1 MQEFAVLTSNVGAQ
15 FDRGMGAIVV
25 TSTRAGSNECHGSAY
40 EFLRNSYV
48 DAKNYFVRPNTPN
61 PPYKLNDFGGRLGGP
76 ILHNKTFF
84 FVNYE
89 GYYERAASTL
99 ISTVPTLAERPGKFS
114 RGSRKS
120 MILTTTKASGS
131 TYTRTQ
137 FTNNMIPASRFD
149 PVAVQL
155 VNAYPAPQTTALSNN
170 YISYPLKG
178 SDDNRGD
185 VRIDHQITASQN
197 LFGRY
202 SIDDTQI
209 DMPNTYNNVIGGNE
223 NSFSGHQADR
233 GQQGV
238 VGYNKVFTPSIV
250 GEYRFGFDDIPA
262 FFCLQC

>member
-1 MQEFAVLTSNVGAQ
+1 M
-15 FDRGMGAIVV
+15 
-25 TSTRAGSNECHGSAY
+25 
-40 EFLRNSYV
+40 
-48 DAKNYFVRPNTPN
+48 
-61 PPYKLNDFGGRLGGP
+61 
-76 ILHNKTFF
+76 
-84 FVNYE
+84 
-89 GYYERAASTL
+89 
-99 ISTVPTLAERPGKFS
+99 PTLAERTGNFQGVTNIYDP
-114 RGSRKS
+114 
-120 MILTTTKASGS
+120 TTTKASGS

-170 YISYPLKG
+170 FVSYPLKG

-209 DMPNTYNNVIGGNE
+209 NMPNTYNNVIGGNE

-233 GQQGV
+233 A
-238 VGYNKVFTPSIV
+238 NKEWWDITRCLRRVSLGNT
-250 GEYRFGFDDIPA
+250 GLGLTGIPA
-262 FFCLQC
+262 FFCLRC